1 MLTPLRIL
9 IIEDYADDALILLRE
24 VRLGG
29 YAPTYLRVQTEEEL
43 RLALAHGEWDVI
55 LSDYRLPG
63 FSGLDALRMVQT
75 MGLDVPFILISG
87 MMGEDLAVEAMRAGC
102 HDYLTKKHLARL
114 VPALE
119 RELREVEVRRARRD
133 AEAARRA
140 AESALRA
147 SEARYRI
154 LVERLPA
161 VVYTAELDEAY
172 STTYV
177 SPQVEALTG
186 YAAEAYA
193 ANPALWHEC
202 LHPEDRDRVLAALR
216 CCLRTGA
223 PLLIEYRI
231 VRPDGR
237 EVWVRDE
244 ASIIRDA
251 EGKPLH
257 LQGVLVDVSRTREAE
272 EALHQRIEYLE
283 TLYQA
288 AETLQETLDTRAILD
303 RVCHLAVDCFGLR
316 LAWVGLSP
324 TPGTVG
330 RLRPSSVAG
339 DPSLADYVGNLS
351 FALTDEEEH
360 PVVRAMR
367 SGNVVSVPDIATD
380 PTFHP
385 AWRPDALARGL
396 CALVVL
402 PLMRSENVLGVLV
415 AYGHRSGQF
424 GSEAVR
430 TMEALANLSAAG
442 LERAQLYGAVQQH
455 AETLE
460 EQVRLRTGELRES
473 EARFRAV
480 LEHSAIGV
488 ALTDPQG
495 RILMSNP
502 ALERLLG
509 RRGASLLGERIQ
521 EAFDLCDAEGQALS
535 GAAAAPVGR
544 RESTYRRS
552 DGSRGT
558 VELVVSAIR
567 REGEP
572 SSYHVWLVDDVTE
585 ARSAQAALVQAEKL
599 AVVGRLA
606 AAFVHEIKNP
616 LQSVIGCLGLAREM
630 LPEGDGPQASEPRR
644 YLDVANEELLR
655 ANNLLSE
662 MRNLSRQGQ
671 PLERTPSDVNALLR
685 RVAMLTA
692 KRARDRGVDMRLE
705 LDEELPP
712 LLLAPDSIHQV
723 FLNGV
728 LNALDAM
735 PEGGLL
741 RLSTER
747 VSGGVC
753 IRVADTGVGI
763 APEVLPL
770 MFESFFTT
778 KEEGLGLGLFVS
790 QSIVSQHGGTIE
802 VESTLGVGTTLRIV
816 LPA

>member
-1 MLTPLRIL
+1 MIQDNQSDQAQDCQRCHDRLR
-9 IIEDYADDALILLRE
+9 LLRE
-24 VRLGG
+24 IDRAV
-29 YAPTYLRVQTEEEL
+29 LRAQSVDQTAAAAVQ
-43 RLALAHGEWDVI
+43 
-55 LSDYRLPG
+55 G
-63 FSGLDALRMVQT
+63 FR
-75 MGLDVPFILISG
+75 
-87 MMGEDLAVEAMRAGC
+87 
-102 HDYLTKKHLARL
+102 RL
-114 VPALE
+114 VPC
-119 RELREVEVRRARRD
+119 
-133 AEAARRA
+133 
-140 AESALRA
+140 LRA
-147 SEARYRI
+147 SVAIFDFAADEVVLLATSSDCELQLRAGARAQLSRAFFLGDSSVGQPH
-154 LVERLPA
+154 LVMDLG
-161 VVYTAELDEAY
+161 
-172 STTYV
+172 
-177 SPQVEALTG
+177 ALTLVHPWVELLQSEG
-186 YAAEAYA
+186 VRAYA
-193 ANPALWHEC
+193 SLPLITEGQVIGAL
-202 LHPEDRDRVLAALR
+202 
-216 CCLRTGA
+216 T
-223 PLLIEYRI
+223 
-231 VRPDGR
+231 
-237 EVWVRDE
+237 
-244 ASIIRDA
+244 
-251 EGKPLH
+251 
-257 LQGVLVDVSRTREAE
+257 
-272 EALHQRIEYLE
+272 
-283 TLYQA
+283 
-288 AETLQETLDTRAILD
+288 
-303 RVCHLAVDCFGLR
+303 FGL
-316 LAWVGLSP
+316 ADPGPP
-324 TPGTVG
+324 TPGALEIAADIADQLAVALLEA
-330 RLRPSSVAG
+330 RLR
-339 DPSLADYVGNLS
+339 
-351 FALTDEEEH
+351 DEIRRHSDELETR
-360 PVVRAMR
+360 V
-367 SGNVVSVPDIATD
+367 
-380 PTFHP
+380 
-385 AWRPDALARGL
+385 
-396 CALVVL
+396 
-402 PLMRSENVLGVLV
+402 
-415 AYGHRSGQF
+415 
-424 GSEAVR
+424 AVR
-430 TMEALANLSAAG
+430 TEAL
-442 LERAQLYGAVQQH
+442 RV
-455 AETLE
+455 T
-460 EQVRLRTGELRES
+460 

-521 EAFDLCDAEGQALS
+521 EALDLCDAEGQALS
-535 GAAAAPVGR
+535 GDAAASVGR